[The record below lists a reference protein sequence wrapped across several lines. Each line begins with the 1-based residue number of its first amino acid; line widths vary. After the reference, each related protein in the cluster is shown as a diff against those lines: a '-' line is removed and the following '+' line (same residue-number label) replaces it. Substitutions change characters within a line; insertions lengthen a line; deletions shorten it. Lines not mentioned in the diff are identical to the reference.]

1 MSDSSYVGDYFYV
14 NEESIKHRH
23 ELERQ
28 KGNLFVTGSM
38 AGTSF
43 LQQPYDGLSHASYGW
58 PFQKPKETNCSK
70 NVVKGESKQ

>member
-28 KGNLFVTGSM
+28 KGNPFVTGSM
-38 AGTSF
+38 AGASF
-43 LQQPYDGLSHASYGW
+43 LQQPYGGLSPCFLW
-58 PFQKPKETNCSK
+58 LVVPETERNK
-70 NVVKGESKQ
+70 L

>member
-28 KGNLFVTGSM
+28 KGNPFVTGSRVWP
-38 AGTSF
+38 A
-43 LQQPYDGLSHASYGW
+43 PASYSSH
-58 PFQKPKETNCSK
+58 TAA
-70 NVVKGESKQ
+70 